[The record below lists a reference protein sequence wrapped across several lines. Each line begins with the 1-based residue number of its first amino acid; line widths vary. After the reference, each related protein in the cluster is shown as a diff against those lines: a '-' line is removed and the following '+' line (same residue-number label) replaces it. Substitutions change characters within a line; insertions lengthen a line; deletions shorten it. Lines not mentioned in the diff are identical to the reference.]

1 MSTSPVNDLKKG
13 SFTTAGAAEV
23 KRGAAVKTVQV
34 VVDHKAATRQAII
47 VAIRAQKVTFKT
59 RSDWKATETAKS
71 PDPDWDYVAAA
82 IHHAGNSYS
91 CTADGAASL
100 RKAEATDIGSF
111 GHLSYHYAIDCAG
124 VVYEA
129 LDIRFKGAHIEGG
142 NTGVIGIVFLTDL
155 SMPGEAEKYGP
166 GAGNVAKK
174 RGWYA
179 GAKEWVG
186 EVNDNNSSTP
196 DKPTAAQLLAVKVLV
211 TVLQKHFKIA
221 KLGGH
226 REFAKTH
233 GTSRACPGQYG
244 MEIAQNLRTELKL
257 AAP

>member
-1 MSTSPVNDLKKG
+1 MSTSPASDLKTG
-13 SFTTAGAAEV
+13 SFATSSTVDA

-34 VVDHKAATRQAII
+34 KVDNPAATRQAII
-47 VAIRAQKVTFKT
+47 VAIREAKVTFKT
-59 RSDWKATETAKS
+59 RSDWRAKEVAKS
-71 PDPDWDYVAAA
+71 GDADWNYVAIA

-91 CTADGAASL
+91 CSADGAASL

-111 GHLSYHYAIDCAG
+111 GHLSYHYAIDCQG

-166 GAGNVAKK
+166 GAGNVMKK
-174 RGWYA
+174 RGFVA
-179 GAKEWVG
+179 GVKEWMG
-186 EVNDNNSSTP
+186 EVNDNNSDTP

-211 TVLQKHFKIA
+211 TTLQKHFKIA

-244 MEIAQNLRTELKL
+244 MEIATNLRTALKL